1 MLQLRYFASLRDQL
15 NCDNETLE
23 WQKNFNTIDDVRTA
37 IINRGE
43 PWSVALS
50 KPTVLIAINQEIG
63 DTESIISD
71 GDEIAFFPPV
81 TGG

>member
-23 WQKNFNTIDDVRTA
+23 WQNNFKTIDDVRTA
-37 IINRGE
+37 LINRGE
-43 PWSVALS
+43 PWLAALS
-50 KPTVLIAINQEIG
+50 KPTVLIAVNQEIG
-63 DTESIISD
+63 DTESIIND